1 MKKLIFLLLL
11 AFLFLSLH
19 PQELSHVTEVIN
31 VEVPVR
37 VFDGDRFVDNLTLND
52 FEVYENG
59 VLQKVEAVYLIKKT
73 AVHRRE
79 EEKRFAP
86 KTGRSFYL
94 FFEVYEYL
102 PKLYDS
108 VSYFLNNVLNH
119 EDSLV
124 VVTPIKTY
132 RLRKEALEAQSKEQ
146 IAKQLISIIRKDLLT
161 GNFEYRST
169 LQDIAD
175 LARRISSTL
184 AGSRSG
190 GISSDIL
197 TGGTDYGGL
206 ELEELLMMYLAS
218 YQRLENLRSID
229 EKKLFDFAKYLKG
242 KEGQKHVFLFYQ
254 REFFPQIDTKIL
266 LQAYDMLQDSP
277 GVQQTLSDLNNFRT
291 RKVMINTDQIKK
303 AYADSSI
310 SINFLFI
317 TTLPENIPG
326 ITFKESSEDIFSPF
340 LEMAKATGGFAES
353 SSNPTSLMQRAA
365 EASENYYLLYYSPK
379 NYKSD
384 GKFKEI
390 KVVVKSKNY
399 RISNRA
405 GYFAN

>member
-1 MKKLIFLLLL
+1 MKKLIFLPVL
-11 AFLFLSLH
+11 AFFILTLH

-31 VEVPVR
+31 IEVPVR
-37 VFDGDRFVDNLTLND
+37 VFDGDRFVDNLNLND
-52 FEVYENG
+52 FELYENG
-59 VLQKVEAVYLIKKT
+59 VLQKVEAVYLIKRT

-86 KTGRSFYL
+86 KTSRSFYL
-94 FFEVYEYL
+94 FFEVYEYI

-108 VSYFLNNVLNH
+108 VSYFLNNVLNP

-132 RLRKEALEAQSKEQ
+132 RMRKEALAAQSKEQ
-146 IAKQLISIIRKDLLT
+146 IAKQLNGIIRRDLLT
-161 GNFEYRST
+161 GNSEYRNT

-175 LARRISSTL
+175 VARRISSGL
-184 AGSRSG
+184 G
-190 GISSDIL
+190 GISSNL
-197 TGGTDYGGL
+197 VGRGTEYGELDL
-206 ELEELLMMYLAS
+206 EQLLMMYLAF
-218 YQRLENLRSID
+218 YQKLENLRSID

-242 KEGQKHVFLFYQ
+242 IEGQKHVFLFYQ
-254 REFFPQIDTKIL
+254 REFFPQIDRKIL
-266 LQAYDMLQDSP
+266 IQAYDMFQDSP
-277 GVQQTLSDLNNFRT
+277 GVQQTLSELNDFRS
-291 RKVMINTDQIKK
+291 RKIMINTDQIKK

-317 TTLPENIPG
+317 TTLPENMPG
-326 ITFKESSEDIFSPF
+326 VTFKESSEDIFSPF

-353 SSNPTSLMQRAA
+353 SANPASLMQRAA

-390 KVVVKSKNY
+390 KVKVKARNY

>member
-1 MKKLIFLLLL
+1 LPLL
-11 AFLFLSLH
+11 AFFILIPH

-52 FEVYENG
+52 FELYENG

-73 AVHRRE
+73 TVHRRE

-86 KTGRSFYL
+86 KTSRSFYL
-94 FFEVYEYL
+94 FFEVYEYI

-108 VSYFLNNVLNH
+108 VSYFLNNVLNP

-132 RLRKEALEAQSKEQ
+132 RMRKEALAAQSKEQ
-146 IAKQLISIIRKDLLT
+146 IAKQLNGIIRRDLLT
-161 GNFEYRST
+161 GNIEYRNT
-169 LQDIAD
+169 LDDIAD
-175 LARRISSTL
+175 VARHISSQL
-184 AGSRSG
+184 G
-190 GISSDIL
+190 GISSLLFRNDTI
-197 TGGTDYGGL
+197 GGQGL
-206 ELEELLMMYLAS
+206 ELEQLLDMYLAF
-218 YQRLENLRSID
+218 YQKLENLRSID

-254 REFFPQIDTKIL
+254 REFFPQIEQKIL
-266 LQAYDMLQDSP
+266 IQAYDMLQDSP
-277 GVQQTLSDLNNFRT
+277 GAQQTLSDLNNFRT
-291 RKVMINTDQIKK
+291 RKVRINTDQIKK

-317 TTLPENIPG
+317 TTLPENMPG
-326 ITFKESSEDIFSPF
+326 VTFKESSEDIFAPF

-353 SSNPTSLMQRAA
+353 SANPASLMQRAA

-384 GKFKEI
+384 RKFKEI
-390 KVVVKSKNY
+390 NVKVKAGNY